1 MASEGQH
8 KDKAEA
14 VGAVNIEEIYIRTAD
29 KNYFDLSNYVQNI
42 LIYEKYWSNMSYW
55 QHRNFRF
62 N

>member
-29 KNYFDLSNYVQNI
+29 KNYFDLST
-42 LIYEKYWSNMSYW
+42 M
-55 QHRNFRF
+55 FRIF
-62 N
+62 